1 MATGTTVRRGRPR
14 VVKHLPVVSR
24 LTAMQ
29 APLALH
35 RPLRPVLTTA
45 LRTALAVTMA
55 MLLILVL
62 LPAVIAAQAAAI

>member
-1 MATGTTVRRGRPR
+1 MKQLAAAW
-14 VVKHLPVVSR
+14 R

-29 APLALH
+29 APLDFH
-35 RPLRPVLTTA
+35 RPLRPVFTTA
-45 LRTALAVTMA
+45 LRTALAVSMA